1 MKHLR
6 YGHFAHFILKVGARI
21 VHCKPRLGSEFLFMD
36 RLFIFYDGIDK
47 EIVVIRN
54 GREFK
59 SVGCVVF
66 QIAVCYVLK

>member
-1 MKHLR
+1 
-6 YGHFAHFILKVGARI
+6 
-21 VHCKPRLGSEFLFMD
+21 MD